1 MMKSDPEY
9 LLLQVN
15 DQKRVVRIHEMIQ
28 TQVKNEFDDSKE
40 KLRTRIQKKLER
52 YQKYICEGSKGE
64 QSLMDFL
71 LAPSSSDIDRQRISS
86 AKTEAFLHT

>member
-1 MMKSDPEY
+1 MQWFVNLLISGFLLQAMVADQLQQSLEAIEKLVGECIKEHQSMMKSDPEY

-40 KLRTRIQKKLER
+40 KLRTRI
-52 YQKYICEGSKGE
+52 
-64 QSLMDFL
+64 
-71 LAPSSSDIDRQRISS
+71 
-86 AKTEAFLHT
+86 